1 MDDFEE
7 REIETETVS
16 NDGEQPAAEERNTNA
31 PSGWSY
37 SANTNKYVS
46 YDGSADPN
54 TGSWNPGEGQSYT
67 AENNARVNE
76 NPHREYG
83 TQYGYYNNAGQTPNY
98 YSNSG
103 ANPYENGY
111 NWDFNKYESAGNG
124 NAVSKKSGSGFKIFL
139 IIIAVLFGCCIIAL
153 ASYGVYNM
161 IKGTGSENIIG
172 NYFPGIENKTE
183 TPEEN
188 ETPKFELEEIPES
201 EDTVTT
207 DGAMNAKEVYKF
219 VSPCVVGVVNYQY
232 STSFGPV
239 SSGSGIIISADGYI
253 LTNAHVVRAAEAVKV
268 VLYNNDEYEAEVIGA
283 DDQTDVA
290 VLKIEATNLTPA
302 TLGDSDMME
311 VGDTVYALGN
321 PGGLTLQSSFTN
333 GIISGLNRVI
343 TTQDS
348 IYSMTVL
355 QTNAAISHGSSG
367 GALIN
372 EFGQVIGITS
382 AGLAAS
388 DYENVGFAIPTST
401 AIPIAEDI
409 IANGYVSGRAKLG
422 ITGRVI
428 DSITSRYYGVP
439 VGIQITEIEKNGS
452 FYKTV
457 VEVGDI
463 ITSFDGKA
471 IESMSD
477 LQTALAEHKPGDTV
491 EIELYRYGA
500 KASNSKAFSVSVKLV
515 ENKG

>member
-1 MDDFEE
+1 MDDFEKNE
-7 REIETETVS
+7 VETEPVP
-16 NDGEQPAAEERNTNA
+16 NNEEQPSAEERNTNA

-54 TGSWNPGEGQSYT
+54 AVNWNPGAGRNYG
-67 AENNARVNE
+67 AENGNAGMNDSPR
-76 NPHREYG
+76 REYG
-83 TQYGYYNNAGQTPNY
+83 TQYGYYNNMGQTPNY
-98 YSNSG
+98 YSNNG

-111 NWDFNKYESAGNG
+111 NWDFNKYESVGDEKKTAP
-124 NAVSKKSGSGFKIFL
+124 KKSGKGFKVFL

-153 ASYGVYNM
+153 ASYGIYNLVNGS
-161 IKGTGSENIIG
+161 GTVFSD
-172 NYFPGIENKTE
+172 YLPGAVQEQKE
-183 TPEEN
+183 PEEN
-188 ETPKFELEEIPES
+188 NIPKFELEDIPES

-207 DGAMNAKEVYKF
+207 SGAMSAKEVYKF
-219 VSPCVVGVVNYQY
+219 VSPSVVGVVNYQY

-239 SSGSGIIISADGYI
+239 SSGSGIVMSADGYI
-253 LTNAHVVRAAEAVKV
+253 LTNAHVVSAAEAVKV
-268 VLYNNDEYEAEVIGA
+268 VLYNSDEYEAEIVGA
-283 DDQTDVA
+283 DEQTDVA

-302 TLGDSDMME
+302 TLGNSDMVE
-311 VGDTVYALGN
+311 VGDTAYALGN

-355 QTNAAISHGSSG
+355 QTSAAISHGSSG

-372 EFGQVIGITS
+372 EFGQVIGITN

-388 DYENVGFAIPTST
+388 DYENVGFAIPIAT
-401 AIPIAEDI
+401 AVPIAEDI
-409 IANGYVSGRAKLG
+409 IENGYVSGRAKLG

-439 VGIQITEIEKNGS
+439 VGIQITEIEQGGS
-452 FYKTV
+452 FYKTAV
-457 VEVGDI
+457 AVGDI
-463 ITSFDGKA
+463 ITCFDGKD

-477 LQTALAEHKPGDTV
+477 LQTALAEHKPGDMV
-491 EIELYRYGA
+491 EVELYRYGA
-500 KASNSKAFSVSVKLV
+500 KASNSKSFTVNVKLV

>member
-1 MDDFEE
+1 MDEFEKK
-7 REIETETVS
+7 EIETEPS
-16 NDGEQPAAEERNTNA
+16 PKEEQPSAEERNTNA
-31 PSGWSY
+31 PSGWTY
-37 SANTNKYVS
+37 SANTNRYIS

-54 TGSWNPGEGQSYT
+54 TGNWNPGINQNSG
-67 AENNARVNE
+67 AGMNE
-76 NPHREYG
+76 NPKHEYG
-83 TQYGYYNNAGQTPNY
+83 TRYGYYNNAGQTPNY
-98 YSNSG
+98 YSNNG
-103 ANPYENGY
+103 ANPYGNGY
-111 NWDFNKYESAGNG
+111 NWDFNKYESAGTEK
-124 NAVSKKSGSGFKIFL
+124 AVKKSSGKGFKIFL
-139 IIIAVLFGCCIIAL
+139 IIIAVLFGCCVIAL
-153 ASYGVYNM
+153 ASYGIYNM
-161 IKGTGSENIIG
+161 VKGNTLGDIFG
-172 NYFPGIENKTE
+172 NYLPENN
-183 TPEEN
+183 EEQIASEKN
-188 ETPKFELEEIPES
+188 DIPRFELEEIPES
-201 EDTVTT
+201 DETVTT
-207 DGAMNAKEVYKF
+207 AGAMSAKEVYKF
-219 VSPCVVGVVNYQY
+219 VSPSVVGVVNYQY

-239 SSGSGIIISADGYI
+239 GSGSGIIISDDGYI

-268 VLYNNDEYEAEVIGA
+268 VLYNSDEYEAKVIGA

-302 TLGDSDMME
+302 TLGDSDMVE
-311 VGDTVYALGN
+311 VGDTAYALGN

-343 TTQDS
+343 TTEDS
-348 IYSMTVL
+348 IYSMTVI

-422 ITGRVI
+422 ITGRAI

-439 VGIQITEIEKNGS
+439 VGIQITVIDRDGS
-452 FYKTV
+452 FYGTA

-463 ITSFDGKA
+463 ITRFDGKE
-471 IESMSD
+471 ITDMTD
-477 LQTALAEHKPGDTV
+477 LQTALAEHKPGDVV
-491 EIELYRYGA
+491 EVELYRYGA
-500 KASNSKAFSVSVKLV
+500 KVSNSKSFTVSVTLA

>member
-1 MDDFEE
+1 MDDFEKN
-7 REIETETVS
+7 EIEAEPVLE
-16 NDGEQPAAEERNTNA
+16 NEEQPSAEERNTNA

-54 TGSWNPGEGQSYT
+54 TGSWNPGANQNPG
-67 AENNARVNE
+67 ARVNE
-76 NPHREYG
+76 NPRREYG

-98 YSNSG
+98 YSNNG
-103 ANPYENGY
+103 ANPYESGY
-111 NWDFNKYESAGNG
+111 NWDFNKYESVGGAEK
-124 NAVSKKSGSGFKIFL
+124 AVPKKSGRGFKIFL
-139 IIIAVLFGCCIIAL
+139 VIIAILFGCCIIAL
-153 ASYGVYNM
+153 ASYGIFNLVRGNGAND
-161 IKGTGSENIIG
+161 IFG
-172 NYFPGIENKTE
+172 NYLPGTTQELEEPKEN
-183 TPEEN
+183 N
-188 ETPKFELEEIPES
+188 IPKFELEDIPES

-207 DGAMNAKEVYKF
+207 AGAMSAKEVYKF
-219 VSPCVVGVVNYQY
+219 VSPSVVGVVNYQY

-239 SSGSGIIISADGYI
+239 SSGSGIIISDDGYI
-253 LTNAHVVRAAEAVKV
+253 LTNAHVVSAAEAVKV
-268 VLYNNDEYEAEVIGA
+268 VLYNSDEYEAQVIGA
-283 DDQTDVA
+283 DEQTDVA
-290 VLKIEATNLTPA
+290 VLKIEAANLTPA
-302 TLGDSDMME
+302 TLGDSDMVE
-311 VGDTVYALGN
+311 VGDTAYALGN

-348 IYSMTVL
+348 IYSMTVI
-355 QTNAAISHGSSG
+355 QTSAAISHGSSG

-439 VGIQITEIEKNGS
+439 VGIQITEIEQGGS

-463 ITSFDGKA
+463 ITCFDGKD

-491 EIELYRYGA
+491 EVELYRYGA
-500 KASNSKAFSVSVKLV
+500 KASNSKSFTVNVKLV